1 MEFNK
6 NEYKEKKNQ
15 APSYTDRILFKNN
28 SNLKFCDD
36 YYKCLHNVYG
46 SDHRPVVRG
55 LTLKGFG
62 NPKFAD
68 VQRLVDMEKPE
79 QGLGRFDIEMVNVMS
94 LNLERITQSTKFD
107 FNEMVKPL

>member
-1 MEFNK
+1 M
-6 NEYKEKKNQ
+6 
-15 APSYTDRILFKNN
+15 
-28 SNLKFCDD
+28 
-36 YYKCLHNVYG
+36 YG

-68 VQRLVDMEKPE
+68 VQRLVDIDKPE

-107 FNEMVKPL
+107 FSEMVKPL